1 MRLALS
7 VIVTGVLA
15 SGMVAFATAEGDY
28 DYAHNLMVLTN
39 PSIDYRE
46 SVEKRYRFIM
56 PKIAER
62 CTDIESAEVAADM
75 VFYVHTRLDEAGLGK
90 RENLLALTET
100 LYRTTVEA
108 AQWAEFYAESINCDG
123 IFGTYLHERENG
135 KSPVEASQ
143 LVTNLATLKY
153 KLRMFDEKVL
163 NK

>member
-1 MRLALS
+1 MRLVLS
-7 VIVTGVLA
+7 VIVAGILTCSVLA
-15 SGMVAFATAEGDY
+15 SAEEKDY
-28 DYAHNLMVLTN
+28 DYAHDLMVLTN

-62 CTDIESAEVAADM
+62 CMDIESAEVAANM
-75 VFYVHTRLDEAGLGK
+75 VYYVHTRLDEAGLGK

-100 LYRTTVEA
+100 LYRMTIKV
-108 AQWAEFYAESINCDG
+108 AQWAEFYAEPINCDG

-135 KSPVEASQ
+135 KSRAEASQ